1 MREILKD
8 IFINEVKLKMKDP
21 PFLNLMV
28 VKASPRS
35 LLFDTGVTK
44 VASESCAQA
53 LYDMLESLGIEIKD
67 LDCFI
72 SHAHPDHIGLAK
84 ELSEKGATIY
94 ANADEMKAWDSL
106 IYYQVADEK
115 KRERLFQ
122 NVGLE
127 RKKLPAVY
135 EKMSE
140 TAMREFFNM
149 PFANFEFTP
158 IRPGDMLSYGEYHF
172 QVVSLSGHTKYQMGL
187 MDEEKKLIFCADHIM
202 QRIVPIVGA
211 IDDGENALECYF
223 QTMRFLKEKCRGFL
237 FIPCHGEEFRDLE
250 IEADRII
257 NHYLS
262 KCQLMIDLLRK
273 KGEKMTIRDIGTTIY
288 GRDREHPDMKKFSSC
303 LLIWAKTYACL
314 LYMRNLGF
322 VLEEEVDG
330 VRYWFYN
337 KNDNGT
343 K

>member
-8 IFINEVKLKMKDP
+8 IFVNEVNLKMKDP
-21 PFLNLMV
+21 PFLNLIV

-122 NVGLE
+122 SVGLE
-127 RKKLPAVY
+127 RKKLPVVY
-135 EKMSE
+135 
-140 TAMREFFNM
+140 
-149 PFANFEFTP
+149 
-158 IRPGDMLSYGEYHF
+158 
-172 QVVSLSGHTKYQMGL
+172 
-187 MDEEKKLIFCADHIM
+187 
-202 QRIVPIVGA
+202 
-211 IDDGENALECYF
+211 
-223 QTMRFLKEKCRGFL
+223 
-237 FIPCHGEEFRDLE
+237 
-250 IEADRII
+250 
-257 NHYLS
+257 
-262 KCQLMIDLLRK
+262 
-273 KGEKMTIRDIGTTIY
+273 
-288 GRDREHPDMKKFSSC
+288 
-303 LLIWAKTYACL
+303 
-314 LYMRNLGF
+314 
-322 VLEEEVDG
+322 
-330 VRYWFYN
+330 
-337 KNDNGT
+337 
-343 K
+343 